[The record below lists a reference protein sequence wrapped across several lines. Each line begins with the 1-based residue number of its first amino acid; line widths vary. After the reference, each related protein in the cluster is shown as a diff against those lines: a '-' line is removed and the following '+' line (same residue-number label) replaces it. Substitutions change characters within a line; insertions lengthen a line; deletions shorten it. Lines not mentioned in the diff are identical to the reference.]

1 MRPTPL
7 SINNLSIDAGIVA
20 TPSYALNAKPLDDFT
35 LDQVAVDDLVDVVH
49 IDIRV
54 PDTVGVDDD
63 AGTFLAAVQAARLID
78 SNFSFAVQIEFFYAR
93 FGMLLHFSSVMVR
106 TTGRAV
112 VALVKAEENVTLV
125 VTH

>member
-1 MRPTPL
+1 MRPTPPA
-7 SINNLSIDAGIVA
+7 INNLSIDAGIVA

-35 LDQVAVDDLVDVVH
+35 LDQVAVDDLVHVVH

-54 PDTVGVDDD
+54 PDTVGVHDD

-93 FGMLLHFSSVMVR
+93 FGMRLHFSRVMVR
-106 TTGRAV
+106 TTGRTV